1 MIWTNCQTHE
11 SMALDLATVLGEVT
25 YAMEAKDIIF
35 YSGKLLAK
43 SPATIKPQEVDL
55 MLSMS
60 RRTGIQNE
68 ELVKNQGNI
77 VLFFWNYLFDAAAMD
92 YLDNVSAMKS
102 IVSLAELIKLSDAA
116 LIRQYFGSMI
126 EKIRGQ

>member
-1 MIWTNCQTHE
+1 
-11 SMALDLATVLGEVT
+11 
-25 YAMEAKDIIF
+25 
-35 YSGKLLAK
+35 
-43 SPATIKPQEVDL
+43 

-68 ELVKNQGNI
+68 ELANNQGNI
-77 VLFFWNYLFDAAAMD
+77 VRFFWNYLFDAAAMD
-92 YLDNVSAMKS
+92 YLDKISATKS
-102 IVSLAELIKLSDAA
+102 ITSLAELIKLSDAA